1 MSEEDGFTEK
11 SWHWWMSRIVV
22 PLVVMA
28 VGFAGLLWVNRDNPD
43 DPARASGPSDNAMC
57 ADDADDL
64 DTGWGPD
71 RPTVGPTGVSGQ
83 PSFNVERNN
92 PNYGDER
99 NFLRLKEAS
108 FTSAG
113 EWTDVLDVVPGGEY
127 LLQVYIHNGASAI
140 NSPENVASDTTVR
153 FGLPTCDG
161 LALALEAVVSS
172 PAAYPQMVFD
182 TAVLR
187 ADQAIKVHLV
197 PGSVQLFNNSF
208 PGGIELPD
216 RVATGGGRVGSA
228 MADGSV
234 GGGFANSLYVS
245 ARVRTSTR

>member
-1 MSEEDGFTEK
+1 MPDEDSFTEK
-11 SWHWWMSRIVV
+11 SRHWWISRVVVPIVV
-22 PLVVMA
+22 VA
-28 VGFAGLLWVNRDNPD
+28 VSLAGLLWVNRDNQA
-43 DPARASGPSDNAMC
+43 DPAPASGSSEDATC
-57 ADDADDL
+57 ADDADRL

-71 RPTVGPTGVSGQ
+71 RPTVGPTQVAGQ

-99 NFLRLKEAS
+99 NFFRLKEAS

-140 NSPENVASDTTVR
+140 DSPENVARDTMVR
-153 FGLPTCDG
+153 FDLPTCDG
-161 LALALEAVVSS
+161 LALALQAVVSS
-172 PAAYPQMVFD
+172 PAAYPQLVFD

-187 ADQAIKVHLV
+187 ADEAIEVNLV

-216 RVATGGGRVGSA
+216 RVATGGGLVGSA
-228 MADGSV
+228 TADGNV
-234 GGGFANSLYVS
+234 GGGFSNSLYVS